1 MRVELLWEQMGLPL
15 KLVDTTC
22 EIDQAD
28 LFLLIHHLHSLVSE
42 LVKVDGG
49 REVRRVR
56 SLGPAPQHLET
67 PQVFLSLLITLAEI
81 SDLHVLDELH
91 GFVEVSR
98 VISYH
103 DFAQH
108 WRVCV

>member
-15 KLVDTTC
+15 KLVDTTS

-28 LFLLIHHLHSLVSE
+28 LFLLIHDLHGLVGE
-42 LVKVDGG
+42 LIKVYRGG
-49 REVRRVR
+49 EVRRVG
-56 SLGPAPQHLET
+56 SLGPAPEHLET
-67 PQVFLSLLITLAEI
+67 PQVFFSLLVTLAEV
-81 SDLHVLDELH
+81 SDLH
-91 GFVEVSR
+91 GFVEVGR